1 MAPHVRTHQ
10 PGRGPRRG
18 RIPSAVLTATGL
30 NFAFSPGRPVLRE
43 IGLSLAPGRLTAL
56 VGPNGSG
63 KSTLL
68 RCLAGLLS
76 PAAGSVTLDG
86 KPVQGWP
93 AAARAARLAYV
104 AQRPEVAFG
113 FTTLDVVRFGLLTAG
128 RPDRA
133 DNGDPAARALLRVG
147 LADRS
152 SEPFAH
158 LSVGQQQ
165 RAALARALAQLEGT
179 VSTNGD
185 APPPAFLLADEPLS
199 AMDPRHALASM
210 DLLRA
215 LARATT
221 PRPTACLVALHDLS
235 MAARFADD
243 AILLDTAGR
252 IAAAGPAGDVLTPD
266 RLAPVF
272 GVRFARIDHP
282 VPALLPIT
290 DETGP
295 IGTGDGTGPGPID

>member
-1 MAPHVRTHQ
+1 ML
-10 PGRGPRRG
+10 
-18 RIPSAVLTATGL
+18 IATGL
-30 NFAFSPGRPVLRE
+30 NFAFSPGKPVLRGVE
-43 IGLSLAPGRLTAL
+43 LSLSPGRLTAL

-68 RCLAGLLS
+68 RCLAGLLT

-86 KPVQGWP
+86 KPIHRWP

-128 RPDRA
+128 RPGRA
-133 DNGDPAARALLRVG
+133 DNADPAARALLRVG

-165 RAALARALAQLEGT
+165 RAALARALAQLDGT

-185 APPPAFLLADEPLS
+185 APPPAVLLADEPLS

-215 LARATT
+215 LARAST

-252 IAAAGPAGDVLTPD
+252 IAAAGPAANVLTPD

-282 VPALLPIT
+282 VPALLPISG
-290 DETGP
+290 EAGP
-295 IGTGDGTGPGPID
+295 DGPGDGSSDDPGPGPID

>member
-1 MAPHVRTHQ
+1 MRAHT

-30 NFAFSPGRPVLRE
+30 NFAFSPGKPVLRGVE
-43 IGLSLAPGRLTAL
+43 LSLSPGRLTAL

-86 KPVQGWP
+86 KPIHRWP

-128 RPDRA
+128 RPGRA
-133 DNGDPAARALLRVG
+133 DNADPAARALLRVG

-165 RAALARALAQLEGT
+165 RAALARALVQLDGT

-185 APPPAFLLADEPLS
+185 APPPAVLLADEPLS

-210 DLLRA
+210 DLLRG
-215 LARATT
+215 LAHAST

-252 IAAAGPAGDVLTPD
+252 IAAAGPAANVLTPD

-282 VPALLPIT
+282 VPALLPISSET
-290 DETGP
+290 DPDGP
-295 IGTGDGTGPGPID
+295 GDGSSDDPGPGPID